1 MSRNKKISLCL
12 TLALSIG
19 VLYGCNSTSLS
30 DFVKG
35 EIDKIKDADNKLV
48 SIIVKAMVAGKGES

>member
-12 TLALSIG
+12 TLTLSIG